1 MMFVLF
7 LSSNTVFLLRVSAH
21 SRSALHSEGAH
32 SLETKLHHVG
42 ALRGKLVATALEALF
57 IEDNDLAGKWRQLS
71 VFILGEN
78 PENRCFRLTFQWP
91 ENLVQWCVIL
101 SGRWKQHS
109 GWNDRN
115 YKETIPAEPL
125 WLIWEIN
132 QTRKIS
138 YVPTGI
144 CNAWNESLHSNAPT
158 TKLCKRNHA
167 DSGSQTKFKWTEP
180 DSMGNF

>member
-71 VFILGEN
+71 VFIWVEK
-78 PENRCFRLTFQWP
+78 PENRCFSLTFQWP

-101 SGRWKQHS
+101 SGRWKQQS

-132 QTRKIS
+132 QTREIS

-158 TKLCKRNHA
+158 TKLCKRNHS

-180 DSMGNF
+180 DSVGNF